1 MQYRPNARIVRD
13 ARAAITPRRYGVRI
27 LVAAALAALVA
38 MPGLLASPTQ
48 AGPTL
53 ESAGSNE
60 VVFDRTEGRIGPAIL
75 NDSPTDRTTA
85 VADHAFFGVVRGM
98 SVYDSRDRNQYSQAH
113 QPGVAQRW
121 LKADVAKR
129 GDYWSY
135 ITRGVAWD
143 YHINP

>member
-113 QPGVAQRW
+113 
-121 LKADVAKR
+121 
-129 GDYWSY
+129 
-135 ITRGVAWD
+135 
-143 YHINP
+143 

>member
-53 ESAGSNE
+53 ESAGS
-60 VVFDRTEGRIGPAIL
+60 VLPFSTTLRPTARPP
-75 NDSPTDRTTA
+75 SPTTHSSA
-85 VADHAFFGVVRGM
+85 SCAA
-98 SVYDSRDRNQYSQAH
+98 
-113 QPGVAQRW
+113 
-121 LKADVAKR
+121 
-129 GDYWSY
+129 
-135 ITRGVAWD
+135 
-143 YHINP
+143 